1 MRAHERQQ
9 VHAVEMPTDDV
20 VKVKLQLLRDIA
32 QNAAIINARLL
43 SISRANVSCSHVN
56 ALFKGNTPASIEDRR
71 AFCSTLITSDGLTK
85 CEMNAQNECLA
96 RDLAAIRAQAIHD
109 INAPET
115 HHGLSEIVHDGVEK
129 VKEVEKAAWERFKLG
144 LTSITKLFTASTT
157 KNPLIRLHKE
167 GHLTLSQV
175 LFLGQGFL
183 SIVALIVLAIKA
195 VYKLRSNRQTSGI
208 VLKSQGAGAGA
219 AAAAGA
225 RGGAGAGAVAGAG
238 AGAGEEAVKQRQYSL
253 WNRFGGGAAGFPD
266 VSILATMFAQLQN
279 VGSVPELF
287 TILETGFRQILPAEA
302 WAPIQAKFDE
312 LKAKVSP
319 NK

>member
-1 MRAHERQQ
+1 
-9 VHAVEMPTDDV
+9 
-20 VKVKLQLLRDIA
+20 
-32 QNAAIINARLL
+32 
-43 SISRANVSCSHVN
+43 
-56 ALFKGNTPASIEDRR
+56 
-71 AFCSTLITSDGLTK
+71 
-85 CEMNAQNECLA
+85 MNAQNECLA

-195 VYKLRSNRQTSGI
+195 VYKLRSNRQTSGM
-208 VLKSQGAGAGA
+208 VSQGAGAGA
-219 AAAAGA
+219 RA
-225 RGGAGAGAVAGAG
+225 RGGAGAG
-238 AGAGEEAVKQRQYSL
+238 AVKQRQYSL